1 MCLPAIGII
10 AGLAGGVASAF
21 GSIYS
26 GQVASANA
34 EAQKNAAKL
43 DAKNQRLIGGYNAAR
58 QEDKNTRLTG
68 TQVTAAAA
76 SGVDLYGTPL
86 DVVVDSRKEGNLDVQ
101 AIRWGAEQRA
111 RNSDY
116 EAKVAGLNAKTAKTA
131 GYIGAI
137 APILSGVS
145 TSFG

>member
-10 AGLAGGVASAF
+10 AGLAGGVASAM

-26 GQVASANA
+26 GQVASANYKA
-34 EAQKNAAKL
+34 EERALKI
-43 DAKNQRLIGGYNAAR
+43 DARNQRAIGGYNAQR
-58 QEDKNTRLTG
+58 QEDKNERLTG
-68 TQVTAAAA
+68 QQVTAAAA
-76 SGVDLYGTPL
+76 SGVDLTGTPL

-101 AIRWGAEQRA
+101 AIRWGAAQRA
-111 RNSDY
+111 NNSLY
-116 EAKVAGLNAKTAKTA
+116 AASVAKQNASTAKTA